1 MSPKPMTKEEFINL
15 LQAVLSEKQKNK
27 IESIKPY
34 DFMYDKCLLGYEIY
48 YAKKTYGENMFTF
61 KRIETNGTTIEAEG
75 HLRSVIETLVEIYG
89 KEHIVKI
96 LKDL

>member
-1 MSPKPMTKEEFINL
+1 
-15 LQAVLSEKQKNK
+15 
-27 IESIKPY
+27 
-34 DFMYDKCLLGYEIY
+34 
-48 YAKKTYGENMFTF
+48 MFTF

-89 KEHIVKI
+89 KEHVVNI